1 MNIAELITLINLESN
16 EILDDRAEYIPY
28 INAAIDYMSWLLV
41 QAKDA
46 EVIKSA
52 VIKDGSIVPS
62 NFVAFVPKDG
72 YPVTIFNGSF
82 STYCGKDVNCYY
94 GICKN
99 HVANEDDLVPFS
111 DQYVFSLVQIISF
124 LVKKKSLMLD
134 YANFDKGFIGD
145 VMQNLANAKGG

>member
-82 STYCGKDVNCYY
+82 STYGGKDVNCYY

-99 HVANEDDLVPFS
+99 HVSNEDDLVRFS